1 MRIAWMLA
9 AGVLSLATLGGHD
22 IITTKLTFSRDISR
36 IFARRCQA
44 CHGVEASI
52 PLTTYELA
60 RPWAVSIKEQVLSR
74 QMPPWGAVKGFG
86 HFSPDIGLNQE
97 EIMLIAAWVV
107 GGAPKGNPALL
118 PPAPAPN
125 QSPAEGA
132 PMKDALVIRT
142 KSRIERRLAVT
153 GIRPLATELVE
164 SARIVVNYPDGH
176 VEPLLWLYHYRPE
189 WRRVYRFRE
198 TIRLPPGSVVESG
211 APLQFALEKNR

>member
-1 MRIAWMLA
+1 
-9 AGVLSLATLGGHD
+9 
-22 IITTKLTFSRDISR
+22 
-36 IFARRCQA
+36 
-44 CHGVEASI
+44 
-52 PLTTYELA
+52 
-60 RPWAVSIKEQVLSR
+60 
-74 QMPPWGAVKGFG
+74 
-86 HFSPDIGLNQE
+86 
-97 EIMLIAAWVV
+97 
-107 GGAPKGNPALL
+107 LL
-118 PPAPAPN
+118 PPATAPN

-211 APLQFALEKNR
+211 APLQFALETNR